1 MQFPFHG
8 PKNVGS
14 VVRVTEQKS
23 SIKQDDLLPDR
34 RAMALRRRVAL
45 GRVAVWFSLISVSV
59 WILLLG
65 ILQEWEAVVAS
76 AASYPPNLF
85 VLYLFYVG
93 RDLMARVL
101 WVLFGSLSAFMTS
114 IYFPGDSQ
122 PELLFI
128 VYLSF
133 PFMLLSWRYERPALV
148 TVASIVAALAL
159 FAFADA
165 SFDFTGQWGWPTADH
180 APVRHLIRFGVLGT
194 VGLLVMVLI
203 GFNAYQVERT
213 TDQVAGAL
221 EEARQAYLAKSR
233 FLANMSHE
241 IRTPMNGIIGTL
253 DILEHSGLRPNQ
265 HLSMSTIRQSA
276 HSLLRIID
284 DVLDASKIE
293 ADKLDIIPN
302 RTELPEL
309 VEQVALTLVPMC
321 SANGVRQRL
330 FIDRDAP
337 VWIEI
342 DPVRLRQILLNIVSN
357 AVKYSATALTNR
369 AGEVGVIVQKGKG
382 STLEVVIS
390 DNGIGMSPDLVE
402 TFCEPFV
409 QGQDSALSQVRGTGL
424 GMSITQQLVGL
435 MGGEMDVSSTPGEG
449 TEIKLRLPYVPA
461 EGRKRL
467 PDLDGLQVV
476 CVGPII
482 ENLVTGLD
490 GVLGKSGVE
499 MHYVSTLEDL
509 MQSDIALRD
518 DTIFLLLPKPQA
530 LLDATQAAILE
541 KWPEANIL
549 RCTTDR
555 SRLLER
561 PEQKL
566 FVLPVHPMMRS
577 DLYDAIA
584 ELGGRVVTADA
595 PRHEVTPIIPPRVD
609 QSGKAVKRVLI
620 VDDNAINLHVL
631 KAQVELLGYAAVT
644 ADGGRS
650 ALQKWEESD
659 FDLILTDC
667 EMPDMSGFAMT
678 RTVREIELDSG
689 KAPVP
694 VLAITADVNKDD
706 IRRVEDAGMDGFLIK
721 PVSLPELQRQM
732 DRLLSPDSSTTKAG

>member
-1 MQFPFHG
+1 M
-8 PKNVGS
+8 
-14 VVRVTEQKS
+14 S
-23 SIKQDDLLPDR
+23 SNPQDTLLTDR
-34 RAMALRRRVAL
+34 RAMALRRRISL
-45 GRVAVWFSLISVSV
+45 GQVAVWFSLVSVAV
-59 WILLLG
+59 WILFLSS
-65 ILQEWEAVVAS
+65 LQEWQAVGAS
-76 AASYPPNLF
+76 LASIPGNLF
-85 VLYLFYVG
+85 VLYLMKRGQHLLG
-93 RDLMARVL
+93 RSL
-101 WVLFGSLSAFMTS
+101 WILFGSLGAFMTS
-114 IYFPGDSQ
+114 LFFTGDAQ

-128 VYLSF
+128 VYLGF
-133 PFMLLSWRYERPALV
+133 PFMLLSWRHERSALMAV
-148 TVASIVAALAL
+148 LTLVGAMAL

-165 SFDFTGQWGWPTADH
+165 SFDFTANWGWPKADS
-180 APVRHLIRFGVLGT
+180 PEMRDLVRFGVVATMALM
-194 VGLLVMVLI
+194 VLVLI
-203 GFNAYQVERT
+203 GFNAYQVERS
-213 TDQVAGAL
+213 TDEVAGAM

-265 HLSMSTIRQSA
+265 QLSMSTIRESA

-293 ADKLDIIPN
+293 ADKLDILPS

-342 DPVRLRQILLNIVSN
+342 DGVRLRQILLNVVSN

-369 AGEVGVIVQKGKG
+369 AGEVGVMVHKGPG
-382 STLEVVIS
+382 HSIEMVVR
-390 DNGIGMSPDLVE
+390 DNGIGMSTDLVE

-424 GMSITQQLVGL
+424 GMSITHQLVGL
-435 MGGEMDVSSTPGEG
+435 MGGEMEVSSIPGEG
-449 TEIKLRLPYVPA
+449 TEIRLRLPYVMA

-490 GVLGKSGVE
+490 GVLGKGGVE
-499 MHYVSTLEDL
+499 MHYVTSLEEL
-509 MQSDIALRD
+509 MASDIALRD
-518 DTIFLLLPKPQA
+518 DTIYLLLPKPQA
-530 LLDATQAAILE
+530 MLDATQAAILE
-541 KWPEANIL
+541 RRPAAKIL

-561 PEQKL
+561 PEENL

-577 DLYDAIA
+577 DLYAAIA
-584 ELGGRVVTADA
+584 ELGGRVVETEM
-595 PRHEVTPIIPPRVD
+595 PRHEVTPIVNPRQERVGE
-609 QSGKAVKRVLI
+609 QVKRVLI

-631 KAQVELLGYAAVT
+631 KAQVELLGHAAVT
-644 ADGGRS
+644 ADGGRE
-650 ALQKWEESD
+650 ALQKWKGGQ
-659 FDLILTDC
+659 FDLVLTDC

-678 RTVREIELDSG
+678 RTIREIELDNSA
-689 KAPVP
+689 APVP
-694 VLAITADVNKDD
+694 VLAITADVTQEG
-706 IRRVEDAGMDGFLIK
+706 IRRVEEAGMSGCLLK
-721 PVSLPELQRQM
+721 PVSLSELQRQM
-732 DRLLSPDSSTTKAG
+732 DRLLFPDDSTSKAG